1 MKMWLKKNT
10 AAEFRDLSSLR
21 IGPMGLPWQ
30 NGYRPFH
37 ICWKYLQLDQGG
49 RLDKRYYLPD
59 LDALRKQPHVYKSAL
74 NSPIFE
80 EEPPPAEKLICESR
94 CEAPDNPTR
103 EVPNPACGAMDPQL
117 CQARG
122 QMDRVQAEYGL
133 EAFITV
139 QRPRRT
145 IARVQ
150 NRARRAGPENPE
162 CLAARA
168 ATGEPSCRQAAP
180 RSGLRLHQKPMVKL
194 ASKRKHLTNLIKPKN
209 GS

>member
-10 AAEFRDLSSLR
+10 AAEFRNLSSLR

-122 QMDRVQAEYGL
+122 RWIGCKPNTDWRRLSPCNARAGQLRGFKIAQGEQGQKIRNVWQRELQL
-133 EAFITV
+133 ESHHAAM
-139 QRPRRT
+139 PRR
-145 IARVQ
+145 
-150 NRARRAGPENPE
+150 
-162 CLAARA
+162 
-168 ATGEPSCRQAAP
+168 AP
-180 RSGLRLHQKPMVKL
+180 V
-194 ASKRKHLTNLIKPKN
+194 
-209 GS
+209 